1 MRNKGDTREED
12 SMKLTGDLK
21 KQVEKAE
28 SKEEKKKLIENAGM
42 ELTDDE
48 LDEVAGGFGGGL
60 LPEDMFRQV
69 G

>member
-1 MRNKGDTREED
+1 MDN
-12 SMKLTGDLK
+12 
-21 KQVEKAE
+21 
-28 SKEEKKKLIENAGM
+28 KKK
-42 ELTDDE
+42 LTDDE